1 MMYKIYYVYYLEYY
15 VAPNVYKSLGREAQ
29 TPCRGMFLGAA
40 SFNYIIGYKMT
51 LVQPNYPVNSDNKD
65 KRKKKK
71 NILCR

>member
-1 MMYKIYYVYYLEYY
+1 
-15 VAPNVYKSLGREAQ
+15 
-29 TPCRGMFLGAA
+29 MFLGAA
-40 SFNYIIGYKMT
+40 SFTYIIGYKMT